1 MEIVH
6 SFASTVGE
14 INILMIVYECVCR
27 SSLHIM
33 IHWPWSLDN
42 QRRIRKKSL
51 NRNNGYKKYVH
62 IS

>member
-6 SFASTVGE
+6 SFPSTIGE

-33 IHWPWSLDN
+33 IHGVGITNGEFD
-42 QRRIRKKSL
+42 K
-51 NRNNGYKKYVH
+51 NR
-62 IS
+62 